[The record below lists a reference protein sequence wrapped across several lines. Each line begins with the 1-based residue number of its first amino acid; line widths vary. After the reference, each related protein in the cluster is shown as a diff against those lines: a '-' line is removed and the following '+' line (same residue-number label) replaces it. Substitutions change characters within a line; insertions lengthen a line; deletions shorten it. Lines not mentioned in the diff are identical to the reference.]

1 MLLNPQLTWQD
12 ERTISVPK
20 QTCMSFCL
28 CTSTAYDETRQRPI
42 SPQPH
47 FKQTSNLAYRDLS
60 LSLWEPG
67 SAQMRGC
74 PTDSEYRLTG
84 WDAKLAAI
92 AEAPFSPGNPLP
104 QPCAAR
110 RLRETAA
117 SRMLKIRSERS
128 IYTVFSCNQANES
141 RKMAARKEL
150 QIMSDHHHLGGPSN
164 NIRASQAHRPEN
176 PANIHGSQAE
186 SQHAECNE
194 MRFIMKCKHVI
205 ACS

>member
-1 MLLNPQLTWQD
+1 
-12 ERTISVPK
+12 
-20 QTCMSFCL
+20 
-28 CTSTAYDETRQRPI
+28 
-42 SPQPH
+42 
-47 FKQTSNLAYRDLS
+47 
-60 LSLWEPG
+60 
-67 SAQMRGC
+67 MRGC

-117 SRMLKIRSERS
+117 SRMLKIRSEIS

-150 QIMSDHHHLGGPSN
+150 QIMSDHHHPSGPSN
-164 NIRASQAHRPEN
+164 YIGLLRRICPKRTLLTYMGVKQSH
-176 PANIHGSQAE
+176 
-186 SQHAECNE
+186 E
-194 MRFIMKCKHVI
+194 MRNAMEWDLL
-205 ACS
+205 